1 MVREYTDLS
10 EREKVI
16 LRQIVHQFILSANPV
31 GSRNLS
37 RSSELGLSPASI
49 RNIMSDLEDSGY
61 LGHPHTS
68 AGRVPTDK
76 GYRFYVDSLLTT
88 SVFDIQDKDLIN
100 KELEATVSETDEL
113 FRITSILLSDIT
125 NQLACVTY
133 PRLDTGILEK
143 IQIVPLSSSRILIVI
158 NIKSG
163 LVKTIALELKKEV
176 KESHLEAVQRILNE
190 KLSGLTFSEI
200 RKTFAERI
208 KDINAEYSPIVRVF
222 IDSADKIFTDV
233 LKNDRAFI
241 SGTKNI
247 IKHPEFEKVDQ
258 FHSIIELIE
267 DKDVI
272 VHILADNENIKDKI
286 LIKIGSE
293 NQNEILTEYSLV
305 TKEYKIGD
313 VTGAIGIVGPKR
325 MEYSKII
332 GAVMYV
338 AEALTEHLKKGN
350 FQ

>member
-1 MVREYTDLS
+1 MDREYTDLS
-10 EREKVI
+10 EREKII

-31 GSRNLS
+31 GSRNIS
-37 RSSELGLSPASI
+37 KSSELGLSPASI

-76 GYRFYVDSLLTT
+76 GYRFYVDSLLR
-88 SVFDIQDKDLIN
+88 SYIFDVKEKDLIN
-100 KELEATVSETDEL
+100 KELEASFSETEEML
-113 FRITSILLSDIT
+113 RITSILLSDIT

-133 PRLDTGILEK
+133 PKLDTGILEK
-143 IQIVPLSSSRILIVI
+143 IQIVALSSSRVLIVI

-163 LVKTIALELKKEV
+163 LVKTIALELRKEV
-176 KESHLEAVQRILNE
+176 KEKHLEAVQQILNE

-200 RKTFAERI
+200 RKTFADRV
-208 KDINAEYSPIVRVF
+208 KDINAEYNPIVRVF

-233 LKNDRAFI
+233 LNNDKAFI
-241 SGTKNI
+241 SGAKNI

-258 FHSIIELIE
+258 FQSIIELIE

-272 VHILADNENIKDKI
+272 VHILAGKENLDENI
-286 LIKIGSE
+286 LVKIGSE
-293 NQNEILTEYSLV
+293 NKNEILTEYSLV
-305 TKEYKIGD
+305 TKEYKIGE

-338 AEALTEHLKKGN
+338 AEALTEHLKRGN